1 MRRMILPIFKKYKKL
16 LISIMIVSA
25 MGCSFMTG
33 LSAAYVSLSDSL
45 YQYLDEYSYPDAF
58 ITTEV
63 TDRDMIDKLK
73 TVGAVS
79 EADAR
84 LCGDTFLKNS
94 GGGHLSVRI
103 FSYNDDDKQK
113 FHFWSKADRD
123 GEDDIYLEYNFAV
136 DNHIKAGDT
145 VEICTDEGYRKY
157 FVSGIVTCPETI
169 SVQPTDDSW
178 GVNTDFGYAYAPIR
192 LLAAE
197 YEKRHDQAKE
207 QLDEKKN
214 ELDKEWEKAEK
225 ELNSAESQL
234 TDAKQQLDDNQKLF
248 DDSSLD
254 AQEKLNQ
261 LTQAELELESTR
273 NQVLEKRKQLA
284 ETKETI
290 EQSLV
295 MLSENE
301 DTLMQASDGLKQID
315 EALTLID
322 SVSPLLES
330 SDTVLFMN
338 LLSGFPDVKLSTA
351 VNAVSIINSYLEIIT
366 SYGFNYNI
374 NEEAADLS
382 DRLIDYMDQAI
393 SDYQYI
399 TSEKFNDLSNIS
411 YSDKARLTAIMKR
424 YKTYSMLASFEENFE
439 NTKYVLSEIVSMIE
453 KNDLYAAASVISSM
467 GKIGTLKDIIS
478 EISEMTGFIDKLTE
492 YTGTPVTTV
501 GELVALYSQ
510 TVSDLGEK
518 RIQLNSQR
526 EEIVN
531 SLADYGIAEE
541 DIADVPAFI
550 TSKQKE
556 AADSLAQID
565 SALKQ
570 IDDSLPKIESG
581 LKTISETRDQIVSTI
596 DDSEKKLS
604 NAEKE
609 LSENEEKYINERTKA
624 LSEFADLQNEL
635 EKAYSKLDEG
645 EGYDQL
651 CNQFLIYFHDGE
663 DQDAALEKLK
673 AILEDNDV
681 TVKSSYDFNNSSVK
695 KRIDD
700 NLSAIETM
708 SILMPVIFF
717 VIILIVVFLF
727 MSLIVKQSRR
737 DIGILRALGFSKKS
751 IKLLFCAV
759 NLIVSLFSIAIGSL
773 IGYCLMRY
781 VGDYYADFF
790 PLPAF
795 TFRFDMLMFG
805 LSAICTIIVGQIST
819 LISTGTISRILPS
832 EAMSRPAPEAVEIP
846 RLARRLTQNASP
858 VTKFSIAILFRNKMR
873 FVFSVICIAASV
885 MMIFSSLAFIT
896 SKNYMLHQLYDE
908 RIHYDCQIFF
918 DKDPEDELIKEI
930 SALKYVNDVQK
941 LPFYQTEIEYGGKT
955 EKAVINSLS
964 PDTELVGVYDPKN
977 NKMNIPESGIILEKH
992 LAQSIG
998 AGIGDTVKIR
1008 DQDVIVEGISDQSVS
1023 RFQYMSYNAA
1033 KQLGDVTIG
1042 SLICNIDR
1050 DDEQKLLEYLTD
1062 KASERYK
1069 SSQSALLDGGQSEEG
1084 SEEEQEEQEEVK
1096 DGANYLYTVF
1106 TQRAFEGNE
1115 KIFKTYDLAAWII
1128 IGFAII
1134 IGLVIVINIAQTNL
1148 LEKKREL
1155 CVMRTL
1161 GFRHNDISKK
1171 WFWQSFLQ
1179 FIFSCIIG
1187 LPIGIFIAKYGLQ
1200 QLSTSA
1206 REYVFANS
1214 IAEYIFTI
1222 LLVLAYVII
1231 SHFIAMH
1238 SMKKWDL
1245 VESVKDKE

>member
-45 YQYLDEYSYPDAF
+45 YQYLDEYCYPDAV

-73 TVGAVS
+73 ASGVIS
-79 EADAR
+79 ETNAR
-84 LCGDTFLKNS
+84 LCGDTYLKSS
-94 GGGHLSVRI
+94 GGRYLSVRI

-113 FHFWSKADRD
+113 FHIWSQADND
-123 GEDDIYLEYNFAV
+123 GEDDIYLEYNFAS

-145 VEICTDEGYRKY
+145 VEISTDEGYRKY

-178 GVNTDFGYAYAPIR
+178 GVNTDFGYAYAPVR
-192 LLAAE
+192 LLTAE

-207 QLDEKKN
+207 QLDEKKT
-214 ELDKEWEKAEK
+214 ELDTEWEKAEN
-225 ELNSAESQL
+225 ELDSAEKQL
-234 TDAKQQLDDNQKLF
+234 TDAKQQLADNQKLF
-248 DDSSLD
+248 EDSALD
-254 AQEKLNQ
+254 AQEKLDQ
-261 LTQAELELESTR
+261 LTQAELELEGTR
-273 NQVLEKRKQLA
+273 DQVLKKRKQLT
-284 ETKETI
+284 ESRETI
-290 EQSLV
+290 MQTLV
-295 MLSENE
+295 LLLNNENA
-301 DTLMQASDGLKQID
+301 LIQASDGLRQID
-315 EALTLID
+315 AALTLID
-322 SVSPLLES
+322 SVGPLLEDS
-330 SDTVLFMN
+330 KTALFMN
-338 LLSGFPDVKLSTA
+338 FLSSFPDMKLTTA
-351 VNAVSIINSYLEIIT
+351 VNAISIINSYLEIIT
-366 SYGFNYNI
+366 SYGFDYNI
-374 NEEAADLS
+374 NEKAAELS
-382 DRLIDYMDQAI
+382 ERLIDYMDQAI

-399 TSEKFNDLSNIS
+399 TSGIFDDLSDIS
-411 YSDKARLTAIMKR
+411 PGDRARLITIMNR
-424 YKTYSMLASFEENFE
+424 YKTYSLLASLEENFE
-439 NTKYVLSEIVSMIE
+439 NTKYVLSEIVSVIE
-453 KNDLYAAASVISSM
+453 KNDLYAAASVIYAL
-467 GKIGTLKDIIS
+467 GRTGTLGDIIS
-478 EISEMTGFIDKLTE
+478 DISEMASLIDKITE
-492 YTGTPVTTV
+492 YTGTTV
-501 GELVALYSQ
+501 NTAGELVVLYSQ
-510 TVSDLGEK
+510 TVGELSTK
-518 RIQLNSQR
+518 KEQLKLQR

-531 SLADYGIAEE
+531 TIESYGITEK
-541 DIADVPAFI
+541 DISDVPAFI
-550 TSKQKE
+550 ISKQNE
-556 AADSLAQID
+556 AEDGIEQID

-570 IDDSLPKIESG
+570 IDDNLPKIDIG
-581 LKTISETRDQIVSTI
+581 LNTISETRDQIISTI
-596 DDSEKKLS
+596 DDSEKKLVD
-604 NAEKE
+604 AEKE
-609 LSENEEKYINERTKA
+609 LSENEKKYINERTKA
-624 LSEFADLQNEL
+624 LSEFTDLQDEL
-635 EKAYSKLDEG
+635 EKAYKKLEEG

-651 CNQFLIYFHDGE
+651 CNQFLIYFNDGE
-663 DQDAALEKLK
+663 DPDAALEKLK
-673 AILEDNDV
+673 DILEDNDV
-681 TVKSSYDFNNSSVK
+681 KVKSSYDFDNSAVK
-695 KRIDD
+695 RRIDD
-700 NLSAIETM
+700 NLKAIETM

-717 VIILIVVFLF
+717 IIILIVVFLF

-737 DIGILRALGFSKKS
+737 EIGILRALGFSKTS

-759 NLIVSLFSIAIGSL
+759 NLVVSLFSIVIGS
-773 IGYCLMRY
+773 IISYCLMRY

-795 TFRFDMLMFG
+795 TFRFDMRMFG

-832 EAMSRPAPEAVEIP
+832 EAMSRPAPEDVEIP
-846 RLARRLTQNASP
+846 RFARRLTKKSSP
-858 VTKFSIAILFRNKMR
+858 VTKFCVAILFRNKMR

-896 SKNYMLHQLYDE
+896 SKNYLLHQLYDE
-908 RIHYDCQIFF
+908 RINYDCQIFF
-918 DKDPEDELIKEI
+918 DKDPGDELIEEI
-930 SALKYVNDVQK
+930 SALKYVRDVQR
-941 LPFYQTEIEYGGKT
+941 LPFYQTEIELNGKS

-964 PDTELVGVYDPKN
+964 PDTKLVGVYDAKN
-977 NKMNIPESGIILEKH
+977 NKMKIPESGIILEKH

-998 AGIGDTVKIR
+998 AGIGNTVKI
-1008 DQDVIVEGISDQSVS
+1008 DGKSVTVEGISDQSVS
-1023 RFQYMSYNAA
+1023 RFQYMSYKAA
-1033 KQLGDVTIG
+1033 EKLGDVTIG
-1042 SLICNIDR
+1042 SLICNIDK
-1050 DDEQKLLEYLTD
+1050 DDEQKLLEFLTD

-1069 SSQSALLDGGQSEEG
+1069 SAQSALSDNGQSGEG
-1084 SEEEQEEQEEVK
+1084 AEEEK

-1106 TQRAFEGNE
+1106 TRLAFEGNE

-1171 WFWQSFLQ
+1171 WFLQSFLQ
-1179 FIFSCIIG
+1179 FIFSCMIG
-1187 LPIGIFIAKYGLQ
+1187 LPIGVLIARYGLQ
-1200 QLSTSA
+1200 QLSSSA

-1214 IAEYIFTI
+1214 IAEYIFTV